1 MRNFLPWSHPILLL
15 RNHGLGLFKVLL
27 QVLEAGEH
35 LVEILGLLAVLDGL
49 NIGIDSRIP
58 ITRLCIFVIL
68 STRTNS
74 HLFSLAVL
82 TTLFS
87 SSSSSEKR
95 KAAFTRVVGFFWI

>member
-1 MRNFLPWSHPILLL
+1 MRNFLPWSDSILLL

-58 ITRLCIFVIL
+58 KTHYVNL
-68 STRTNS
+68 
-74 HLFSLAVL
+74 
-82 TTLFS
+82 
-87 SSSSSEKR
+87 
-95 KAAFTRVVGFFWI
+95 